1 MRTRVGMIGVALG
14 ILVFAS
20 VHARAQNPGRP
31 VPAHGP
37 VLDLLRGIA
46 QYPDGQWRFHTAD
59 LAEGQDPA
67 IDDSSWQQV
76 GAGFAWSSGAAWFRR
91 EIAVPASGAGYDF
104 TGATLAFSFSTN
116 TDRSYPNIIYVN
128 GVRAAMGTDLEPI
141 DIARDVRP
149 GQKIEIAVK
158 VLCMPVDNHFRS
170 ATISIHA
177 ASGRPDPGAVAD
189 ALEAD
194 HELLAFFSDTTQPT
208 LTQAAAIV
216 EAAGAT
222 VDANAL
228 AKGDQKTFDAS
239 LTSAVAQLGA
249 LDPVLKKYSVR
260 AVGNSHIDL
269 AWLWPSSEAMEVV
282 RNTFSTAL
290 QLMQEYPNYIYTQSS
305 AQMDVWLQE
314 KYPDLFAE
322 IQKRVAEGRWEI
334 VGGMWNEPDLNMP
347 TGESQV
353 RQLLIGKRYFQDTFG
368 KDVRVGW
375 NPDSFGYNAQLP
387 QIYKK
392 AGVDYFVTQKISW
405 NDTWKFPYN
414 LFWWEA
420 PDGSRV
426 LTYFPHSYVNTMSPT
441 KIAGDFADLEMK
453 TPGLDQ
459 MMHLYGIGDHGGGPT
474 RAMMEQG
481 QQWMDPKMPFP
492 RIFDGT
498 ALGFFQDME
507 KEAPSLN
514 LPIWKNELYLEY
526 HRGVY
531 TTQAETKRRN
541 RESEELLLNAE
552 KFASL
557 ASLASAPY
565 PGEQFNDAWKKV
577 LFNQFHD
584 VAAGSGIPV
593 IYKDAARDYD
603 NVRHVAQASLH
614 DSLGT
619 LGAYAETTG
628 PGVAVLVVNPL
639 AWDRDDVTEVTVQMP
654 HATPGV
660 EVLDAAG
667 RLVLSEIVERHPET
681 NSFRVRFLARG
692 VPSLGYEVFRVVPAV
707 KPRVAPTTLRTSD
720 GVLENEFLRVR
731 VDAKSGCITSL
742 VVKSDNYESLVP
754 GSCGNLLQ
762 TFVDKPKEY
771 DAWNIDADFEK
782 VHWDLTTAES
792 VQLVDHGPLRA
803 VIRVTKKF
811 QSSTFVQDITVYAGI
826 PRVDVVTDADWHEQH
841 ILLKAGFTLAARSD
855 VATYEIPF
863 GTVERPTTRR
873 TPQEQGMFEVPA
885 LQWADLGDAAHG
897 FSLLNDCKYGYDGKD
912 NVLRIS
918 LLRSPTYPDP
928 LADQGKHHFT
938 YSLYPHNGDWRT
950 ADTVRQGYDLNYK
963 LIVSQVESHDG
974 ALGKQHSFL
983 RVTPDTV
990 VLTALKKDE
999 DDDALIARF
1008 YEWAGKETDVTLDLP
1023 AGVQQAFRANLLE
1036 KPGDALTLDGNRVT
1050 VHTAPYSIETVKIV
1064 FSPDSPA
1071 RYSAPHGSGATPPK
1085 PAQ

>member
-1 MRTRVGMIGVALG
+1 MRLRFGIIGLALG
-14 ILVFAS
+14 LLVFAS
-20 VHARAQNPGRP
+20 GWARAQQTAAQ
-31 VPAHGP
+31 PAAGHKA
-37 VLDLLRGIA
+37 VLDLLHGIA
-46 QYPDGQWRFHTAD
+46 QFPDGAWRFHTAD
-59 LAEGQDPA
+59 LAEGQDPT

-76 GAGFAWSSGAAWFRR
+76 NAGFSWSSGAGWFRR
-91 EIAVPASGAGYDF
+91 EIDVPAAGAGYDF
-104 TGATLAFSFSTN
+104 TGATLTFSFSSDT
-116 TDRSYPNIIYVN
+116 TRSYPNIIYVN

-141 DIARDVRP
+141 PIGTNVQP
-149 GQKIEIAVK
+149 GQKIVIAVK
-158 VLCMPVDNHFRS
+158 VLCMPVANHFRG
-170 ATISIHA
+170 ATIAIRA
-177 ASGRPDPGAVAD
+177 AIGRPDAGETAN

-194 HELLAFFSDTTQPT
+194 QELLGFFSDATQPSKT
-208 LTQAAAIV
+208 EATAAI
-216 EAAGAT
+216 ESAFGA
-222 VDANAL
+222 VDATAL
-228 AKGDQKTFDAS
+228 AHGDQKTFDAS
-239 LTSAVAQLGA
+239 LTAAVAQLGA

-305 AQMDVWLQE
+305 AQMDAWLQE

-334 VGGMWNEPDLNMP
+334 VGGMWDEPDLNLP

-353 RQLLIGKRYFQDTFG
+353 RQLLIGKRYFQDVFG

-375 NPDSFGYNAQLP
+375 NPDSFGYNWQLP

-426 LTYFPHSYVNTMSPT
+426 LTYFPHSYVNTMNPV
-441 KIAGDFADLEMK
+441 KMAGDFADLETK
-453 TPGLDQ
+453 TPGLDE

-474 RAMMEQG
+474 RAMLEQG
-481 QQWMDPKMPFP
+481 QLWMDDKQPFP
-492 RIFDGT
+492 RVFDGT
-498 ALGFFQDME
+498 ALGYFQDVE
-507 KEAPSLN
+507 KELPALN
-514 LPIWKNELYLEY
+514 LPTWKNELYLEF

-531 TTQAETKRRN
+531 TTQAETKRHN
-541 RESEELLLNAE
+541 RESEILLLDAE

-557 ASLASAPY
+557 ASLAGASY
-565 PGEQFNDAWKKV
+565 PGQQFNDAWKKV

-584 VAAGSGIPV
+584 VAAGSGIPA
-593 IYKDAARDYD
+593 IYKDADRDYAD
-603 NVRHVAQASLH
+603 VRHVGEESVH

-619 LGAYAETTG
+619 LAAYADTNG
-628 PGVAVLVVNPL
+628 PGVAVLVMNPL
-639 AWDRDDVTEVTVQMP
+639 AWDRTDIAEVTVEMP

-660 EVLDAAG
+660 EVLDVAG
-667 RLVLSEIVERHPET
+667 RLVLSEIAERHPET
-681 NSFRVRFLARG
+681 NSFRVRFLARA
-692 VPSLGYEVFRVVPAV
+692 VPSLGYEVFHVVPAS
-707 KPRVAPTTLRTSD
+707 KPRVAPTTLRASEGT
-720 GVLENEFLRVR
+720 LENEFLRVS
-731 VDAKSGCITSL
+731 VDAKTGCITSL
-742 VVKSDNYESLVP
+742 VLKSSKYEALVP

-762 TFVDKPKEY
+762 TFVDKPKQY

-782 VHWDLTTAES
+782 QHWDLTQAES
-792 VQLVDHGPLRA
+792 VQLISRGPLSA

-841 ILLKAGFTLAARSD
+841 ILLKAGFTLAAHSD

-863 GTVERPTTRR
+863 GTIERPTTRR
-873 TPQEQGMFEVPA
+873 TPQEQAMFEVPA

-928 LADQGKHHFT
+928 LADQGRHHFT
-938 YSLYPHNGDWRT
+938 YSLYPHDQDWRK
-950 ADTVRQGYDLNYK
+950 ADTVRQGYELNYK
-963 LIVSQVESHDG
+963 LIATPETSHDG
-974 ALGKQHSFL
+974 ALGSEHSFL
-983 RVTPDTV
+983 RVTPDNV
-990 VLTALKKDE
+990 VLSALKKDE

-1008 YEWAGKETDVTLDLP
+1008 YEWAGRATDVTLELP
-1023 AGVQQAFRANLLE
+1023 PGALQVYRANLLE
-1036 KPGDALTLDGNRVT
+1036 KPGDSLPLDGNRVT
-1050 VHTAPYSIETVKIV
+1050 VHTGPFSIETVKIV

-1071 RYSAPHGSGATPPK
+1071 RYAARNSAAAK
-1085 PAQ
+1085 PAH

>member
-1 MRTRVGMIGVALG
+1 MRTRFGTICVALG
-14 ILVFAS
+14 ILFFVNARAS
-20 VHARAQNPGRP
+20 AQNPLP
-31 VPAHGP
+31 QPPADNP

-46 QYPDGQWRFHTAD
+46 QVPDGQWRFHTAD

-67 IDDSSWQQV
+67 LDDSSWQQV
-76 GAGFAWSSGAAWFRR
+76 GAGFSWSSGAAWFRR
-91 EIAVPASGAGYDF
+91 EIDVPAAGAGYDF
-104 TGATLAFSFSTN
+104 TGATLTFSFSTD
-116 TDRSYPNIIYVN
+116 TTRSYPNIIYVN

-141 DIARDVRP
+141 PIGSDVRP
-149 GQKIEIAVK
+149 GQKIVIAVK
-158 VLCMPVDNHFRS
+158 VLCMPVANHFRS
-170 ATISIHA
+170 ATISVRA
-177 ASGRPDPGAVAD
+177 AADRPDPGTVAD

-194 HELLAFFSDTTQPT
+194 HELLGFFSDATQPT
-208 LTQAAAIV
+208 KTEAAAII
-216 EAAGAT
+216 ESANAD
-222 VDANAL
+222 VDASAL
-228 AKGDQKTFDAS
+228 TKGDQKTFDAS
-239 LTSAVAQLGA
+239 LTSAIARLGA
-249 LDPVLKKYSVR
+249 LDPVLKQYSVR

-305 AQMDVWLQE
+305 AQMDAWLQE

-334 VGGMWNEPDLNMP
+334 VGGMWDEPDLNMP

-353 RQLLIGKRYFQDTFG
+353 RQLLIGKRYFHDTFG

-375 NPDSFGYNAQLP
+375 NPDSFGYNWQLP

-426 LTYFPHSYVNTMSPT
+426 LTYFPHSYVNTMSPV
-441 KIAGDFADLEMK
+441 KIAGDFADLESK
-453 TPGLDQ
+453 TPGLNE

-474 RAMMEQG
+474 RAMLEEGQRWMEAT
-481 QQWMDPKMPFP
+481 KPFP
-492 RIFDGT
+492 RVFDGT

-507 KEAPSLN
+507 REAPSLN
-514 LPIWKNELYLEY
+514 LPTWKNELYLEF

-531 TTQAETKRRN
+531 TTQAETKRHN

-557 ASLASAPY
+557 ASLAGAPY
-565 PGEQFNDAWKKV
+565 PAQQLNDAWKKV

-584 VAAGSGIPV
+584 VAAGSGIPA
-593 IYKDAARDYD
+593 IYKDADRDYAD
-603 NVRHVAQASLH
+603 VRHVTEESLR
-614 DSLGT
+614 DSIGT
-619 LGAYAETTG
+619 LGAYADTSG

-639 AWDRDDVTEVTVQMP
+639 AWDRNDVAEVNVQMP

-681 NSFRVRFLARG
+681 NTFRVRFLARG
-692 VPSLGYEVFRVVPAV
+692 IPSLGYEVFRVVAAA
-707 KPRVAPTTLRTSD
+707 KPRIAPSTLRASE

-731 VDAKSGCITSL
+731 VDAKTGCITSL
-742 VVKSDNYESLVP
+742 VLKSSNYEALVP
-754 GSCGNLLQ
+754 GTCGNLLQ
-762 TFVDKPKEY
+762 TFVDKPQEY

-792 VQLVDHGPLRA
+792 VQLVERGPLRA

-811 QSSTFVQDITVYAGI
+811 QNSTFVQDITVYAGI

-841 ILLKAGFTLAARSD
+841 ILLKAGFTLAAHSD

-863 GTVERPTTRR
+863 GTIERPTTRR
-873 TPQEQGMFEVPA
+873 TPQEQSMFEVPA
-885 LQWADLGDAAHG
+885 LQWADLGDATHG

-928 LADQGKHHFT
+928 QADQGRHHFT
-938 YSLYPHNGDWRT
+938 YSLYPHDQDWRK

-963 LIVSQVESHDG
+963 LIVSQVASHDG

-983 RVTPDTV
+983 RVAPENV

-1008 YEWAGKETDVTLDLP
+1008 YEWAGRDTDVTLDLP
-1023 AGVQQAFRANLLE
+1023 AGARQAFRANLIE
-1036 KPGDALTLDGNRVT
+1036 KPGDPLPLEGNRVT
-1050 VHTAPYSIETVKIV
+1050 IHTGPYSIETVKIV

-1071 RYSAPHGSGATPPK
+1071 RYAAAPSAAAK
-1085 PAQ
+1085 PAP